1 MSGKYQSAAMVLR
14 SPVTGNSESANLI
27 RLRIG
32 KNVTFAF
39 QRGCMEGM
47 KIDDMELVREYALS
61 GSEEAF
67 ATLVARYVD
76 LVYSVALRLVRD
88 VHLAEEVTQTVFII
102 LARKAC
108 AFDTRT
114 IIPAW
119 LCQTTHYAS
128 AKAITTQRRRRQREQ
143 IAYMQSDQ
151 NETDSSVWN
160 QIEPLLD
167 KAMAKLAEKDHNALV
182 LRFLQ
187 GRSFKEVSAALGT
200 SEAGA
205 KMRVN
210 RALEK
215 LRSYF
220 AQRGVFVT
228 SAGIAGAVSAGA
240 VHAAPNGLAAS
251 SIAVAA
257 KGVSLTPFH
266 LSLIKSTLKIMAWTK
281 IKTAALVAVLVL
293 IAAGTATVAYEQF
306 HSSDR
311 PRTHAFAG
319 YATPE
324 ASIESMVWAASMGDM
339 SKILDGSTPREMAD
353 FKTRMRGQSED
364 QIKRGMIA
372 WGKAMG
378 AFKIT
383 QKEVISEGEVH
394 LHISAPPSQEGLHDG
409 RVVVVLRKVGDSWKQ
424 DGDLN

>member
-1 MSGKYQSAAMVLR
+1 M
-14 SPVTGNSESANLI
+14 T
-27 RLRIG
+27 
-32 KNVTFAF
+32 
-39 QRGCMEGM
+39 
-47 KIDDMELVREYALS
+47 DDMELVRQYAQS

-76 LVYSVALRLVRD
+76 LVYSVTLRQLRD
-88 VHLAEEVTQTVFII
+88 VHLAEEVTQTVFVV
-102 LARKAC
+102 LARKA
-108 AFDTRT
+108 ASLNSQT
-114 IIPAW
+114 ILPGW
-119 LCQTTHYAS
+119 LCQTARYAS
-128 AKAITTQRRRRQREQ
+128 AKAITMQHRRQQREQ
-143 IAYMQSDQ
+143 TAYMQSGP
-151 NETDSSVWN
+151 NETDSSVWI

-167 KAMAKLAEKDHNALV
+167 GAMAKLGDKDHSALV

-220 AQRGVFVT
+220 AQRGVSVT
-228 SAGIAGAVSAGA
+228 SAGLAGAVSAGS
-240 VHAAPNGLAAS
+240 VHSAPNGLADA

-257 KGVSLTPFH
+257 KSASLTPFQ

-281 IKTAALVAVLVL
+281 IKTTAVVAALVL
-293 IAAGTATVAYEQF
+293 IAAGSATVTYQQF
-306 HSSDR
+306 NSFDR
-311 PRTHAFAG
+311 PRSHAFAG

-339 SKILDGSTPREMAD
+339 GKILEGSTPREMAD
-353 FKTRMRGQSED
+353 FKVRMRGQSDE
-364 QIKRGMIA
+364 QIKQGMIA

-378 AFKIT
+378 AFRIT
-383 QKEVISEGEVH
+383 RKEVISGIEVH
-394 LHISAPPSQEGLHDG
+394 LHISAPPSQEGLHNG
-409 RVVVVLRKVGDSWKQ
+409 RVVVVLRKVGEAWKQ